1 MHTIKNIIFDL
12 GNVLL
17 DIDYNRTIEA
27 FERLGFENFR
37 KAYAPEKMAPLFES
51 IETGKI
57 SEEELYNMI
66 KSLNKNPIATEQIKY
81 AWNALLLDFRIESL
95 EYLKKLSGRYKIY
108 LLSNTNSIHL
118 TAFNEILIREGQN
131 HTLESYFTK
140 AYYSNIIGY
149 RKPYAESYLFVLD
162 DAGIKAG
169 ETLFIDDLPVNIA
182 GAKAVGLQTHLL
194 LPHER
199 IEQLALP

>member
-17 DIDYNRTIEA
+17 DIDYNKTIAA

-37 KAYAPEKMAPLFES
+37 NAYAPEKMAPVFED

-57 SEEELYNMI
+57 SEEELYHTV
-66 KSLNKNPIATEQIKY
+66 KSLSTKPLSTEQIKH
-81 AWNALLLDFRIESL
+81 AWNALLLDFRVESL
-95 EYLKKLSGRYKIY
+95 EYLKKLPVKYKLY

-118 TAFNEILIREGQN
+118 TAFNEILQREGQN
-131 HTLESYFTK
+131 QTLESYFTK
-140 AYYSNIIGY
+140 AYYSNIIGF
-149 RKPYAESYLFVLD
+149 RKPYPECYQFVLE
-162 DAGIKAG
+162 DAGIKPG

-182 GAKAVGLQTHLL
+182 GARAVGLQTHLL
-194 LPHER
+194 LPNER
-199 IEQLALP
+199 IEYLGLL